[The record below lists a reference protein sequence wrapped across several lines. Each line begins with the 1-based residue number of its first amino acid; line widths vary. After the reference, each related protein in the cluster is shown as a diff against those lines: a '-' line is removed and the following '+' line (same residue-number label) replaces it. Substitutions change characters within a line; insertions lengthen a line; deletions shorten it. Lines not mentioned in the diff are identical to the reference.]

1 MLSTLFIV
9 VIALFLFGYVAVPLL
24 WPGQADPLPNFRDP
38 VTQDLEEERDAL
50 FRAIR
55 ELDVREDLPEA
66 RRAELRARYEA
77 KAAKVLRALDEREA
91 ALAGRPVA
99 TPAPARARRAPFA
112 ALSLLGLMG
121 ASALLLG
128 GYVLPRVGQEAT
140 VTTADAT
147 QLAAARSLQTL
158 QRAADRDPSAD
169 NLMALANAYWNANE
183 ADGAKATYERVT
195 NEITPAPALAYRRL
209 GFLAL
214 QDDLNVALS
223 YLQKA
228 KDADPNDL
236 DTLFALGEVYFALD
250 RIDEAVGSWNAFLA
264 APGGAGDEEVLAR
277 LENAQTVAPLVAAV
291 NQDPSETNLVAL
303 GDFYWSREDRDRAA
317 NAYFRVLTE
326 ANPENPVALSR
337 VGQILFF
344 SGRTDDAVAVLERAR
359 EADDRDLQTL
369 LFLGNGYFT
378 LGNYEG
384 AISAWERY
392 VAVAGG
398 PAAAGRVPSLIEDA
412 KARLA
417 GGATG
422 GSSVGEA
429 PVTTPGMTSNTPS
442 DVAPNTAPSTASGE
456 TLTTV
461 SGEGVYAARCA
472 SCHGAAGGGGAGPR
486 IAENARAADAD
497 YVARVVK
504 NGRGMMPAFGNVLS
518 DAEVEAVVR
527 YTIGLSR
534 GGQVSQAGQP

>member
-1 MLSTLFIV
+1 MLSTVFIV

-55 ELDVREDLPEA
+55 ELDVREDLPDA

-99 TPAPARARRAPFA
+99 TPAPVRARRAPFA

-128 GYVLPRVGQEAT
+128 GYVLPRVGEQAT
-140 VTTADAT
+140 VTTADAA
-147 QLAAARSLQTL
+147 QLAAARSLRTL
-158 QRAADRDPSAD
+158 QRAADSDPSAD
-169 NLMALANAYWNANE
+169 NLMALANAYWDANE
-183 ADGAKATYERVT
+183 ADGAKTTYERVT
-195 NEITPAPALAYRRL
+195 NTVTPAPALAYRRL
-209 GFLAL
+209 GLLAL

-223 YLQKA
+223 YLQKS

-264 APGGAGDEEVLAR
+264 APGGAGNEEVLTR
-277 LENAQTVAPLVAAV
+277 LENARTVAPLVAAV
-291 NQDPSETNLVAL
+291 EQDPSEANLLAL

-317 NAYFRVLTE
+317 NTYFRVLTE

-344 SGRTDDAVAVLERAR
+344 TGRTDDAVAVLERAR

-378 LGNYEG
+378 LGNYEQAIRRVG
-384 AISAWERY
+384 ALRR
-392 VAVAGG
+392 GG
-398 PAAAGRVPSLIEDA
+398 GRS
-412 KARLA
+412 
-417 GGATG
+417 
-422 GSSVGEA
+422 
-429 PVTTPGMTSNTPS
+429 
-442 DVAPNTAPSTASGE
+442 
-456 TLTTV
+456 
-461 SGEGVYAARCA
+461 
-472 SCHGAAGGGGAGPR
+472 GGGGPR
-486 IAENARAADAD
+486 PEP
-497 YVARVVK
+497 Y
-504 NGRGMMPAFGNVLS
+504 
-518 DAEVEAVVR
+518 
-527 YTIGLSR
+527 
-534 GGQVSQAGQP
+534 

>member
-77 KAAKVLRALDEREA
+77 KAARVLRALDEREA
-91 ALAGRPVA
+91 ALAGRPVT

-147 QLAAARSLQTL
+147 QLAAARSLRTL

-195 NEITPAPALAYRRL
+195 NEIMPAPALAYRRL
-209 GFLAL
+209 GLLAL
-214 QDDLNVALS
+214 QDDLNVALA

-236 DTLFALGEVYFALD
+236 DTLFALSEVYFALD
-250 RIDEAVGSWNAFLA
+250 RIDEAVSSWNAFLA
-264 APGGAGDEEVLAR
+264 APGGAGNEEVLAR
-277 LENAQTVAPLVAAV
+277 LETAQTVAPLVAAV
-291 NQDPSETNLVAL
+291 NQDSNEANLLAL

-337 VGQILFF
+337 VGQLLFF
-344 SGRTDDAVAVLERAR
+344 SDRTDDAVAVLERAR
-359 EADDRDLQTL
+359 EADDTNLQTL

-384 AISAWERY
+384 AIGAWERY
-392 VAVAGG
+392 VEVAGG
-398 PAAAGRVPSLIEDA
+398 PATAGRVPSLIEDA

-422 GSSVGEA
+422 GTTVGEA
-429 PVTTPGMTSNTPS
+429 PMTTPGTAAGTPS
-442 DVAPNTAPSTASGE
+442 DAAPDAASGE
-456 TLTTV
+456 TVVAV

-472 SCHGAAGGGGAGPR
+472 GCHGAAGGGGAGPR
-486 IAENARAADAD
+486 MAENARAADAD

-504 NGRGMMPAFGNVLS
+504 NGRGMMPAFGNILS
-518 DAEVEAVVR
+518 DAEVEAVVQ
-527 YTIGLSR
+527 YVTGLSQ

>member
-1 MLSTLFIV
+1 MLSTLLIV
-9 VIALFLFGYVAVPLL
+9 LVTLFLCAYVAVPLL
-24 WPGQADPLPNFRDP
+24 WPGQADPLPDFRDP

-91 ALAGRPVA
+91 ALAGRPVV
-99 TPAPARARRAPFA
+99 TPAPARARRAPVA

-121 ASALLLG
+121 VSALLLG
-128 GYVLPRVGQEAT
+128 GYVLPRVGEQAT
-140 VTTADAT
+140 VTTADAG

-169 NLMALANAYWNANE
+169 NLLALADAYWQAGE
-183 ADGAKATYERVT
+183 ADGAKTVYERIT

-214 QDDLNVALS
+214 QDDLNVALA

-250 RIDEAVGSWNAFLA
+250 RTDEAVDSWNAFLA
-264 APGGAGDEEVLAR
+264 APGGAGNAEVEAR
-277 LENAQTVAPLVAAV
+277 LETAQAVAPLVAAV
-291 NQDPSETNLVAL
+291 NNDPSEANLAAL
-303 GDFYWSREDRDRAA
+303 GDFYWSLEDRERAA

-337 VGQILFF
+337 VGQVLFF

-359 EADDRDLQTL
+359 GADDTDLQTL

-378 LGNYEG
+378 LGAYEQ
-384 AISAWERY
+384 AIGAWERY
-392 VAVAGG
+392 VEVAGG
-398 PAAAGRVPSLIEDA
+398 PTAAGRVPSLIEDA
-412 KARLA
+412 RARLA
-417 GGATG
+417 GGTTG
-422 GSSVGEA
+422 GTSTSDA
-429 PVTTPGMTSNTPS
+429 PANAAPS
-442 DVAPNTAPSTASGE
+442 AVAPNESNE
-456 TLTTV
+456 TVMTV

-472 SCHGAAGGGGAGPR
+472 GCHGAAGGGGAGPKLVG
-486 IAENARAADAD
+486 NARAADTD
-497 YVARVVK
+497 RLTRVIQ
-504 NGRGMMPAFGNVLS
+504 NGRGMMPAFGSVLTK
-518 DAEVEAVVR
+518 AELEAVVQ
-527 YTIGLSR
+527 YVSGTLSQ
-534 GGQVSQAGQP
+534 GEPSQASRP